1 MTAHRWPLRP
11 IAIAEAVSYLVLIGS
26 VIWFRLAD
34 GPDLTSAIGPI
45 HGVIFLV
52 YAVAVLQAR
61 DDEGWDWSR
70 TLVVM
75 FAAVIPLGGFW
86 VAERILGERTG

>member
-1 MTAHRWPLRP
+1 MRWPLRP
-11 IAIAEAVSYLVLIGS
+11 IAVAEAISYLVLIGA
-26 VIWFRLAD
+26 VIWFRAAD
-34 GPDLTSAIGPI
+34 GPDLTSTLGPI

-61 DDEGWDWSR
+61 EDERWDWSR
-70 TLVVM
+70 TLIVM

-86 VAERILGERTG
+86 VAERLLGDRSA